1 MHTYFINNNCLWNEE
16 IWQTQVYIAK
26 SKEVTKTNDFAIY
39 VLQMLWYS
47 SLLWHSVIIYSSFF
61 FFINWNTIDL
71 QCHLSFRCIASDS
84 IIHIRISII
93 LLIIFLYLLLQNIE
107 YSSLC
112 YTVGPHWLSILDI
125 AVSIN

>member
-1 MHTYFINNNCLWNEE
+1 MHTYFITISCLCNEE

-26 SKEVTKTNDFAIY
+26 SKGVTKINDFVIY

-47 SLLWHSVIIYSSFF
+47 SLLWHSVIIYSSF

-84 IIHIRISII
+84 IIHTHISII
-93 LLIIFLYLLLQNIE
+93 LLIIFLYWLLQNIE

-112 YTVGPHWLSILDI
+112 YTLGPHWLSILDI
-125 AVSIN
+125 VVCIN